1 MAVCFLDDI
10 KLFQQKSIAV
20 LPFESI
26 SSDPENEYFADGMT
40 EEIINA
46 LSKIDGLKVTART
59 SSFVFKSRR
68 EDIRIIGNE
77 LGVSTVLE
85 GSIRK
90 SGERIRITT
99 QLIRTDNGFQLWS
112 EVFDRQMSDIFALQD
127 EISVLIGEKIRENF
141 GHISISDHLIEA
153 PTKNIEAYNLYL
165 KARYYHL
172 KWDGDRIER
181 AVELYKQCIN
191 MDPDFSTPYFGIGFC
206 YTMLGSWGLDR
217 SLLKLAEDYL
227 EKGLALD
234 QDAAY
239 GYFAMGALR
248 FWGDWDFKAGYEN
261 YAKAIAINPNFTEA
275 EEALSELFLAIG
287 DFDQAMKHIENA
299 LRINPLSANHIY
311 TKGNIL
317 FYQGKYKESL
327 KYSLESIG
335 IDLTFLHA
343 IKEALLSYLFLDEK
357 EKYVEL
363 LGKYKD
369 HPFHDVFSELFRI
382 KYDTPK
388 EDEFSQI
395 IDTIDKRIEGLI
407 LWPWKFYFMGMFG
420 KMEEA
425 LEVIR
430 EEAARHSGQ
439 YIFFRHF
446 PFESVKKL
454 PAFQQL
460 VEAVFDAD
468 RMPGKA
474 GTARKIIDERA
485 PLTEEE
491 ASEYLGKLN
500 QCMAERDPFKNQEL
514 NLRSL
519 ADEIHLHP
527 NKLSW
532 LLNQSLGKNFND
544 YVNGYR
550 LEAFKKMALDPV
562 NKHLTLLGLAY
573 DAGFKSKSTF
583 NDYFRKQ
590 EGVTPKE
597 WVRQNK

>member
-1 MAVCFLDDI
+1 
-10 KLFQQKSIAV
+10 
-20 LPFESI
+20 
-26 SSDPENEYFADGMT
+26 MT

-46 LSKIDGLKVTART
+46 LSKIGGLRVTART

-68 EDIRIIGNE
+68 EDVRIIGNE

-112 EVFDRQMSDIFALQD
+112 EVFDRQMSDIFELQD
-127 EISVLIGEKIRENF
+127 EISVLIAEKIRENF

-165 KARYYHL
+165 RARYYHL

-181 AVELYKQCIN
+181 AIEIYQQCID

-217 SLLKLAEDYL
+217 SLLKQAEEYL
-227 EKGLALD
+227 EKGLSLD
-234 QDAAY
+234 QDSAY
-239 GYFAMGALR
+239 GYFSMGALK

-261 YAKAIAINPNFTEA
+261 YSKAVSINPNFTEA
-275 EEALSELFLAIG
+275 EEALSELYLAIG
-287 DFDQAMKHIENA
+287 DFDLSMKHIENA

-317 FYQGKYKESL
+317 FYQGKFKESL

-335 IDLTFLHA
+335 IDPTFLHA
-343 IKEALLSYLFLDEK
+343 IKEALLSYMFLDEK
-357 EKYVEL
+357 EQYIAL
-363 LGKYKD
+363 LKKYKD
-369 HPFHDVFSELFRI
+369 HPFHDVFAELHRI
-382 KYDTPK
+382 KYETPDQ
-388 EDEFSQI
+388 DEFSRVI
-395 IDTIDKRIEGLI
+395 ERIDSRIDGLI
-407 LWPWKFYFMGMFG
+407 LWPWKFYFYAVSG
-420 KMEEA
+420 KSAEAVKAVQEE
-425 LEVIR
+425 V
-430 EEAARHSGQ
+430 ARKSGQ
-439 YIFFRHF
+439 YIFFKHF
-446 PFESVKKL
+446 PFKSMRKL
-454 PAFQQL
+454 PGYQDL
-460 VEAVFDAD
+460 VRTVFDAS
-468 RMPGKA
+468 RMPGEA
-474 GTARKIIDERA
+474 GTTRKMVDERA
-485 PLTEEE
+485 LLTEEE
-491 ASEYLGKLN
+491 VTEYLGTLN
-500 QCMAERDPFKNQEL
+500 QCMAERNPFKDQEL
-514 NLRSL
+514 SLRSL
-519 ADEIHLHP
+519 ADQIHLHP

-550 LEAFKKMALDPV
+550 LEAFKKMALDSE

-583 NDYFRKQ
+583 NDYFRKH
-590 EGVTPKE
+590 EGLTPKE

>member
-1 MAVCFLDDI
+1 
-10 KLFQQKSIAV
+10 
-20 LPFESI
+20 
-26 SSDPENEYFADGMT
+26 MT
-40 EEIINA
+40 EELINA
-46 LSKIDGLKVTART
+46 LSKIDGLRVTART

-68 EDIRIIGNE
+68 ADVRIIGNE

-112 EVFDRQMSDIFALQD
+112 EVFDRQMNDIFELQD
-127 EISVLIGEKIRENF
+127 EISVLIAEKIRENF

-172 KWDGDRIER
+172 KWDGDRIEQ
-181 AVELYKQCIN
+181 AIEVYQQCID
-191 MDPDFSTPYFGIGFC
+191 MDPGFSTPYFGIGFC

-217 SLLKLAEDYL
+217 SLLKQAEEYL
-227 EKGLALD
+227 EKGLSLD
-234 QDAAY
+234 QDSAY
-239 GYFAMGALR
+239 GYFALGALK
-248 FWGDWDFKAGYEN
+248 FWGDWDFKAGFEN
-261 YAKAIAINPNFTEA
+261 YSKAVAINPNFTEA
-275 EEALSELFLAIG
+275 EEALSELYLSIG
-287 DFDQAMKHIENA
+287 DFEMSMKHIENA

-317 FYQGKYKESL
+317 FYQGKFKESL

-335 IDLTFLHA
+335 IDPTFLHA

-357 EKYVEL
+357 EKYAEL
-363 LGKYKD
+363 LEKYRD
-369 HPFHDVFSELFRI
+369 HPFHDVFAELYRI
-382 KYDTPK
+382 KYETP
-388 EDEFSQI
+388 DRDQVSRI
-395 IDTIDKRIEGLI
+395 IGAIESRIEGLI
-407 LWPWKFYFMGMFG
+407 LWPWKFYFYAVSGDTE
-420 KMEEA
+420 KAVEAIEE
-425 LEVIR
+425 EI
-430 EEAARHSGQ
+430 ARNSGQ

-454 PAFQQL
+454 SAFKRL
-460 VEAVFDAD
+460 IETIFDAS
-468 RMPGKA
+468 RMPGEA
-474 GTARKIIDERA
+474 GTTRKMVDERA
-485 PLTEEE
+485 LLTEEE
-491 ASEYLGKLN
+491 VTEYLGTLN
-500 QCMAERDPFKNQEL
+500 QCMAERNPFKDQEL
-514 NLRSL
+514 SLRSL
-519 ADEIHLHP
+519 ADQIHLHP

-550 LEAFKKMALDPV
+550 LEAFKKMALDPD

-583 NDYFRKQ
+583 NDYFRKH
-590 EGVTPKE
+590 EGLTPKE
-597 WVRQNK
+597 WVKKNS

>member
-1 MAVCFLDDI
+1 
-10 KLFQQKSIAV
+10 
-20 LPFESI
+20 
-26 SSDPENEYFADGMT
+26 MT

-68 EDIRIIGNE
+68 ADVRIIGNE

-112 EVFDRQMSDIFALQD
+112 EVFDRQMNDIFELQD
-127 EISVLIGEKIRENF
+127 EISVLIAEKIRENF

-181 AVELYKQCIN
+181 AIVIYQQCIDL
-191 MDPDFSTPYFGIGFC
+191 DPDFPTPYFGIGFC

-217 SLLKLAEDYL
+217 SLLNQAEKYL
-227 EKGLALD
+227 ERGLALD
-234 QDAAY
+234 QNSAY
-239 GYFAMGALR
+239 GYFALGALK

-261 YAKAIAINPNFTEA
+261 YSKAVSINPNFTEA
-275 EEALSELFLAIG
+275 EEALSELYLAIG
-287 DFDQAMKHIENA
+287 DFDLSMKHIENA

-317 FYQGKYKESL
+317 FYQGKFKESL

-335 IDLTFLHA
+335 IDPTFLHA

-357 EKYVEL
+357 EQYIAL
-363 LGKYKD
+363 LKKYKD
-369 HPFHDVFSELFRI
+369 HPFYDVFAELHRI
-382 KYDTPK
+382 KYETPDQ
-388 EDEFSQI
+388 DEFSRVI
-395 IDTIDKRIEGLI
+395 ETMDNRIEGLI
-407 LWPWKFYFMGMFG
+407 LWPWKFYFYAVSG
-420 KMEEA
+420 KSEESIEA
-425 LEVIR
+425 LQEEV
-430 EEAARHSGQ
+430 ARKSGQ
-439 YIFFRHF
+439 YIFFKHF
-446 PFESVKKL
+446 PFESLRKL
-454 PAFQQL
+454 PGYQDL
-460 VEAVFDAD
+460 VRTVFDAE
-468 RMPGKA
+468 RMPWKVGA
-474 GTARKIIDERA
+474 NREIIDERA
-485 PLTEEE
+485 PLTP
-491 ASEYLGKLN
+491 SEVTAYLDTLD
-500 QCMAERDPFKNQEL
+500 QCMEERKPFKDQEL
-514 NLRSL
+514 SLRSL
-519 ADEIHLHP
+519 ANEIDLHP

-550 LEAFKKMALDPV
+550 LEAFKMMALNPE

-583 NDYFRKQ
+583 NDYFKKH
-590 EGVTPKE
+590 EGLTPKE